1 MQTVQMITLGFLA
14 IIFLAAAVQ
23 SHTIH
28 KRNDII
34 ESAPSIDK
42 VNLPITNETF
52 ISTENEAPLLNDDA
66 IAEDVEDVQSAQDA
80 AYSVETNNV
89 NNVQTKVP
97 TTTDVNNG
105 IEQNFGSQNN
115 GTTASGTINTSNSST
130 NFTKE
135 FSQQESVEN
144 R

>member
-1 MQTVQMITLGFLA
+1 MQSVQMMNLGFLML
-14 IIFLAAAVQ
+14 ILLAAAVQ
-23 SHTIH
+23 AHTIH
-28 KRNDII
+28 KRHDII

-42 VNLPITNETF
+42 VNLPMANETF
-52 ISTENEAPLLNDDA
+52 ISTENEAPLLSDDA

-89 NNVQTKVP
+89 NNVQAKVS

-115 GTTASGTINTSNSST
+115 GTVAIEINSTSNSST